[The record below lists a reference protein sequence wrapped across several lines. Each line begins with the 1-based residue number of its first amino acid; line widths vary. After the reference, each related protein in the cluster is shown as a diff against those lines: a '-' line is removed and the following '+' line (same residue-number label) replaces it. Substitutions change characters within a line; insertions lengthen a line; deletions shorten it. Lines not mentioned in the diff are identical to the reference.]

1 MKNMKLFYL
10 LLMIFILASCAKD
23 RWFDPPE
30 TLPDN
35 FCKNYPIA
43 THIKIAVVSDIH
55 YMDPRISPNDP
66 VNNTYWQEYVSHD
79 RKIFELSDPIFR
91 TVVSDLIVE
100 KPDILL
106 IPGDLAKEGELLCH
120 ETVKSFLQKLEKKGI
135 KVFVVPGNND
145 INNPDAKTYKTKIPS
160 SVPNITVDDF
170 KSIYEDFGFDEAIY
184 RDENSLSYI
193 CQPYK
198 GLWILG
204 IDGVSRSASGISGAI
219 NPLTLA
225 WIQEKMVEA
234 NENNI
239 TVLAMMH
246 YGIIEHYSGQKLL
259 EPLISKSSN
268 NAIALMNAGIRL
280 IFTGHYHAN
289 DIVDFTNEG
298 KTLTDIQTGS
308 LVTPPY
314 SYRIMTL
321 GDNFLKIETRRV
333 TDLRSEIPGHS
344 GHISFQKYSGE
355 IFTSRINSFF
365 MYYKFGLEKI
375 YNIPDE
381 QYPLAVP
388 FFTKAYKAY
397 FGGDERLGPEEA
409 TKIDA
414 LGQTV
419 PTALPFLN
427 SLWTDLPPKDNK
439 LYIKLK

>member
-1 MKNMKLFYL
+1 MKLFYL
-10 LLMIFILASCAKD
+10 LLMIFIAASCAKD
-23 RWFDPPE
+23 HWFDPPD
-30 TLPDN
+30 TLPDYS
-35 FCKNYPIA
+35 CKSNLISQ
-43 THIKIAVVSDIH
+43 HIKIAVVSDIH
-55 YMDPRISPNDP
+55 YMDPRIAPHDP

-91 TVVSDLIVE
+91 KVVSDLMVE

-106 IPGDLAKEGELLCH
+106 ITGDLASEGELLCH
-120 ETVKSFLQKLEKKGI
+120 ETVKGFLQKLEKKGI
-135 KVFVVPGNND
+135 KVFIVPGNND
-145 INNPDAKTYKTKIPS
+145 INNPGTKTYKTDPPS
-160 SVPNITVDDF
+160 VIPNITADDF

-204 IDGVSRSASGISGAI
+204 ID
-219 NPLTLA
+219 
-225 WIQEKMVEA
+225 A
-234 NENNI
+234 NEI
-239 TVLAMMH
+239 TSSGRHAIKAATMDWILGKMTEARENGITLLAMMH
-246 YGIIEHYSGQKLL
+246 YGIIEHYSGQDKQ
-259 EPLISKSSN
+259 EPLIKNSQG
-268 NAIALMNAGIRL
+268 NAIALMNAGLRL
-280 IFTGHYHAN
+280 IFTGHYHAS

-314 SYRIMTL
+314 SYRIMKL
-321 GDNFLKIETRRV
+321 EDDFLKIETRRV
-333 TDLRSEIPGHS
+333 TDVRSEIPGHS

-365 MYYKFGLEKI
+365 MYYKSFLESI
-375 YNIPDE
+375 YKIPDE

-397 FGGDERLGPEEA
+397 FVGDERLDPAEA

-414 LGQTV
+414 LGQRV
-419 PTALPFLN
+419 PSALPFLN